1 MISVTHNT
9 SVTNLKFAINSTRS
23 KMKLQQPM
31 YPTYSNKA
39 KEEIWTFGAR
49 NVYYMRYACDYRTT
63 DICWSGDRS
72 TSY

>member
-1 MISVTHNT
+1 
-9 SVTNLKFAINSTRS
+9 
-23 KMKLQQPM
+23 MKLQQPM